1 MSFGEN
7 VDELK
12 AVYGKYKL
20 KIDIDDKVVK
30 FAKCGRPNK
39 IYAYMYPSYYTRNQS
54 ARQVKASG
62 MKLFTPEA

>member
-12 AVYGKYKL
+12 AVYGKYKF

-30 FAKCGRPNK
+30 FAKCGKLNK
-39 IYAYMYPSYYTRNQS
+39 YLSTLCDPRYFVINSS
-54 ARQVKASG
+54 
-62 MKLFTPEA
+62 

>member
-12 AVYGKYKL
+12 AVYGKYKF

-30 FAKCGRPNK
+30 FAKCG
-39 IYAYMYPSYYTRNQS
+39 NQIKS
-54 ARQVKASG
+54 TLTCIPLIISEIDRRGK
-62 MKLFTPEA
+62 